1 MKRVLIT
8 GGCGFI
14 GSNLTNYFLKKRIKV
29 FVLDKYNF
37 HNNYGWLEDIKN
49 NNKIEIEMGDIRDY
63 DFVNNAIKKVDSVI
77 HLAALIGIP
86 YSYKSP
92 LAYINT
98 NILGTYNVLESC
110 KQNKIKNII
119 VTSTSEVYG
128 SSKYEPMDEKHPT
141 ESQSPYAASKNSA
154 DELAKSYFRSFN
166 LPVKII
172 RPFNTYGPR
181 QSARAIIPTIISQIA
196 SGKKEIKLGDTL
208 PTRDFNYVEDCCRG
222 FIMIAESKN
231 TIGETINIGSNSEIS
246 IGELLNLIKKLMSS
260 DVTFINDEKRNRPKK
275 SEVYRLWCDNK
286 KINELVGFKSEV
298 KIQDGLK
305 KTIDWIKKPEN
316 LKIYK
321 SEIYN
326 V

>member
-29 FVLDKYNF
+29 IVLDKYNF
-37 HNNYGWLEDIKN
+37 HNNYGWLENIKN
-49 NNKIEIEMGDIRDY
+49 NKNLEIEMGDIRDY
-63 DFVNNAIKKVDSVI
+63 DIVNNTIKKVDSVI

-98 NILGTYNVLESC
+98 NILGTYNILESC

-154 DELAKSYFRSFN
+154 DELSKSYFRSFN

-181 QSARAIIPTIISQIA
+181 QSARAVIPNIIFQLND
-196 SGKKEIKLGDTL
+196 KKIKKVKLGNLT
-208 PTRDFNYVEDCCRG
+208 PKRDYTYVDDLCDAYYKIYNLKK
-222 FIMIAESKN
+222 F
-231 TIGETINIGSNSEIS
+231 GETYNVGTNDNIS
-246 IGELLNLIKKLMSS
+246 IKDLYNLISKAIGIK
-260 DVTFINDEKRNRPKK
+260 
-275 SEVYRLWCDNK
+275 K
-286 KINELVGFKSEV
+286 KIIIEDIRKRKKTSEV
-298 KIQDGLK
+298 KSLKSNFNKLNKATGWKPKTSFTKGLK
-305 KTIDWIKKPEN
+305 KTILWIKKN
-316 LKIYK
+316 QKTYK
-321 SEIYN
+321 DIYN
-326 V
+326 I